1 MQLRLMCCCVPSQH
15 MKQVAVW
22 LFAVHGDVS
31 RPSAMTLREFSYA
44 QSLTTAPVKGMLT
57 GPVTMI
63 QWSFVRIDV
72 PRSTTAFQIAL
83 ALRDEV
89 ADLEAAGCNIIQVR
103 PMPPAVWR
111 TPSSTST
118 HVHHVSC
125 CAYLSFFRALPCAVH
140 SLER

>member
-125 CAYLSFFRALPCAVH
+125 CAYLSFRALPCAVH